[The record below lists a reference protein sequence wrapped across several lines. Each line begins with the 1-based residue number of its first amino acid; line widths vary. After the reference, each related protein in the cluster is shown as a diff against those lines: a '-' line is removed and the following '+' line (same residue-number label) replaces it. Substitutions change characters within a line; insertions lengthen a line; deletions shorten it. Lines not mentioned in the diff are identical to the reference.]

1 MKKAT
6 INISNV
12 KYFADEHELRVLGKL
27 AAGDMEFDFVS
38 THKVN
43 DNEIRIDYEDVRMS
57 YSSNEHSKFSY
68 DKNGKNAANINK
80 SVERRAKEF
89 ISCAFD
95 DVHTEEAK
103 AIFCHTRFAME
114 YIAYAN
120 NELCKALPI
129 EFYDDKA
136 NRDGTFT
143 GAAKLNKSIT
153 IEYLV
158 SNGKIE
164 KLFLPWS
171 EDKADLRDINADA
184 DTVSSICDAI
194 MQHVERVKATK

>member
-1 MKKAT
+1 MKKTT
-6 INISNV
+6 ITISSV
-12 KYFADEHELRVLGKL
+12 KYFADGHELRVLGKL

-89 ISCAFD
+89 ISRAFG
-95 DVHTEEAK
+95 DVDEVEAE
-103 AIFCHTRFAME
+103 AIISNTRFAAE

-120 NELCKALPI
+120 NELCKTLPL
-129 EFYDDKA
+129 EFNYDKA
-136 NRDGTFT
+136 NEDGTFT
-143 GAAKLNKSIT
+143 GAAKFNKGIA
-153 IEYLV
+153 IKYLV

-171 EDKADLRDINADA
+171 KDKVDLRDINADA

-194 MQHVERVKATK
+194 LQHVESVKAAK